1 MSITLPMLAG
11 AQDDGRK
18 ALKWATDYFLKA
30 HTATT
35 DFYGQMGQ
43 GDVDHAFCGRPEDMI

>member
-11 AQDDGRK
+11 AQDDGRN

-30 HTATT
+30 HTATN
-35 DFYGQMGQ
+35 DLYGQMGQ
-43 GDVDHAFCGRPEDMI
+43 GMWTTPSVDVQKT